1 MILTN
6 FKRVLTAGFLNFWR
20 NGWVSLATVLIMVI
34 TLSAVGSLF
43 FGKNIL
49 LTVLDQLQDKVDV
62 TVYFRT
68 EAEEP
73 EVLFL
78 KDSLSELSEVKSI
91 EYISKEEALVAF
103 KDRHAENNL
112 IIQSL
117 DELSDNPLG
126 ASLNIKAKD
135 PSQYESIARFL
146 ESGLPAQAN
155 VFSSIDKINYKQN
168 KVVIDRLANI
178 LQASRKLGAGVSFAL
193 IFVALL
199 VTFNTIRLAIY
210 TNKEEIKIMRLVGAS
225 NRYIRSPFVVE
236 GVFYGLVSAIVT
248 MILFYPL
255 TLWLGPLS
263 ERFFGGIN
271 VFHYYLNN
279 FGQLFL
285 ILSAVGIALGTFSSW
300 IATRRYLKV

>member
-178 LQASRKLGAGVSFAL
+178 LQASRKLGAGVSFVL